1 MGTFDVHSDIHQ
13 LPGMASAGSA
23 EAYGLYLRCGSWTC
37 SHGRLDVVPAA
48 IVEEF
53 SNGRQEP
60 VSLLIAA
67 GLWERAS
74 DGYLMLKGPSDDPDD
89 GLPLWRYTDH
99 DLGGRLFA
107 QDDAPNT

>member
-13 LPGMASAGSA
+13 LLGMGSA
-23 EAYGLYLRCGSWTC
+23 EANEAYGLYLLCGSWTC

-53 SNGRQEP
+53 SNGHQEP
-60 VSLLIAA
+60 VNRLVTA
-67 GLWERAS
+67 GLWERVEE
-74 DGYLMLKGPSDDPDD
+74 GYLMLRGPSDDPDD
-89 GLPLWRYTDH
+89 GLPLWRYTDD